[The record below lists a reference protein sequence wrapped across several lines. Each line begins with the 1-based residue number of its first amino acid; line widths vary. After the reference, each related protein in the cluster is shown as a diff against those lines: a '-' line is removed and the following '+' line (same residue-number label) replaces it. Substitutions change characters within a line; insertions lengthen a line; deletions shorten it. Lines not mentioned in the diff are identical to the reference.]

1 MFQWF
6 KRKRKPA
13 PPLLPPP
20 PPHHDEVLGTI
31 EWNAEDDGW
40 VATVRLA
47 PHPFRIL
54 IGGDDRPD
62 ERLLAHARDIFTA
75 PEKLLGPLNDLLRK
89 EAHELPDWTDE
100 IRGLH
105 LDRIAL
111 LWPDDPDDG
120 IMYLDGP
127 DTGGRQWQCDLADR
141 QPAGSLSY
149 DD

>member
-1 MFQWF
+1 M
-6 KRKRKPA
+6 
-13 PPLLPPP
+13 L
-20 PPHHDEVLGTI
+20 

-75 PEKLLGPLNDLLRK
+75 PGKLIGQFNDLVRK
-89 EAHELPDWTDE
+89 EAHEFPDWADE
-100 IRGLH
+100 ISGLH
-105 LDRIAL
+105 LETVSL
-111 LWPDDPDDG
+111 LWPDDPDGG
-120 IMYLDGP
+120 IVYLDGR
-127 DTGGRQWQCDLADR
+127 DTGERRWQCDLENR
-141 QPAGSLSY
+141 QLTGSLSY